1 MPDLQITVSNQISN
15 AAAQTTLTLQ
25 EAIVNMKA
33 SGMAE
38 SAIRQS
44 LLGDLNTGG
53 PLFGG
58 FKSKLRN
65 TVKDGIEFSS
75 NGSANGKF
83 VSAGVERFQWVS
95 VGDGKV
101 CPDCEERHGETGK
114 MEFFELLGL
123 PGSGFS
129 VCGSHCR
136 CKLVP
141 ENYKG
146 ENLDR
151 PLVKGKK
158 PLPKI
163 PQNDYFKDI
172 RKAEKLGAL
181 NKDDINY
188 LKGIVNDTKA
198 IKENYPILIK
208 AIREKEVSLLAPD
221 ITRPLT
227 KGKFITDKDIKR
239 IGFSKAEKSSINA
252 YTRDGYIGV
261 NGYLRGTKKGDIIQ
275 SGAYS
280 YSPKEILLHSNN
292 LSKALS
298 RLPNYEGD
306 VLRTL
311 GFSHYSWSKIK
322 STFEIGNIFTD
333 KGFMSS
339 SRNSRFKW
347 GGGDIIVKM
356 RIKSKT
362 GKDISK
368 LSAQRFKNESEIMFN
383 KNTSFV
389 IKSVKANDN
398 IYEMEL
404 WEI

>member
-101 CPDCEERHGETGK
+101 CPDCEAKHGETGK
-114 MEFFELLGL
+114 MEYFELLGL

-129 VCGSHCR
+129 LCGSHCR

-146 ENLDR
+146 ENLDK
-151 PLVKGKK
+151 PLVKGDKK
-158 PLPKI
+158 SKWKPTMTLKEAES
-163 PQNDYFKDI
+163 FSKSSKVRTTLFHGTTEI
-172 RKAEKLGAL
+172 RKNSITNRGFILESKKNGRMWGDGVYLSYQSEQATEWARLTMLRDWSKVKSKSTTL
-181 NKDDINY
+181 N
-188 LKGIVNDTKA
+188 
-198 IKENYPILIK
+198 IK
-208 AIREKEVSLLAPD
+208 ANIKN
-221 ITRPLT
+221 PLIINSGEGFPKHWT
-227 KGKFITDKDIKR
+227 EQFMNARAKGYS
-239 IGFSKAEKSSINA
+239 GE
-252 YTRDGYIGV
+252 
-261 NGYLRGTKKGDIIQ
+261 RGTYYTNIAKK
-275 SGAYS
+275 
-280 YSPKEILLHSNN
+280 
-292 LSKALS
+292 
-298 RLPNYEGD
+298 EGYD
-306 VLRTL
+306 
-311 GFSHYSWSKIK
+311 S
-322 STFEIGNIFTD
+322 
-333 KGFMSS
+333 
-339 SRNSRFKW
+339 
-347 GGGDIIVKM
+347 IIVKM
-356 RIKSKT
+356 PRKI
-362 GKDISK
+362 
-368 LSAQRFKNESEIMFN
+368 NESYDDWLIRTGGDQLVVFN
-383 KNTSFV
+383 AKNIVAIS
-389 IKSVKANDN
+389 
-398 IYEMEL
+398 
-404 WEI
+404 